1 MIPVLNILKN
11 QLQNPQELF
20 LSSLKNPLATT
31 PQLLFLLDKKTPE
44 HVSSPSTQ
52 VIDFFEKDLRLLSL
66 PKETL
71 DGIWWENANA
81 RYKLEDNQRILALL
95 FQALKPKTGQLA
107 LSFTEPTWTVF
118 ALESQLKQAGFKIS
132 HLLRRESK
140 VFLLS
145 QRI

>member
-1 MIPVLNILKN
+1 MLNLLKK
-11 QLQNPQELF
+11 QSHNPQELF
-20 LSSLKNPLATT
+20 LSSLKNPLENA

-44 HVSSPSTQ
+44 HVSGPSTQ
-52 VIDFFEKDLRLLSL
+52 VIDFSEKDLRLLSL
-66 PKETL
+66 PKESL
-71 DGIWWENANA
+71 DGIWWENASA

-95 FQALKPKTGQLA
+95 FQTLKPKTGQLA
-107 LSFTEPTWTVF
+107 LNFTEPPWTVF

-132 HLLRRESK
+132 HLLRQKSK